1 MARITVEDSLR
12 VAKTRF
18 GLVSLA
24 SKRARQL
31 LKGSA
36 PLMESKN
43 REIVLALREIAAGKV
58 VYAHPE
64 YLNGTKKISNQFR
77 IILSSSAM
85 KNISNKTAINKLIF
99 ALDADSYE
107 EALSWIELLS
117 GHVGMFKVGKEL
129 FTSVGPKIVESIKQR
144 DQTGFLGSQIS

>member
-12 VAKTRF
+12 VAETRF

-31 LKGSA
+31 LKGSQ

-64 YLNGTKKISNQFR
+64 
-77 IILSSSAM
+77 
-85 KNISNKTAINKLIF
+85 
-99 ALDADSYE
+99 
-107 EALSWIELLS
+107 
-117 GHVGMFKVGKEL
+117 
-129 FTSVGPKIVESIKQR
+129 
-144 DQTGFLGSQIS
+144 FLQGSQEDFKPIPDSTEFIGDEEYIE